1 MGDDK
6 VNPWIEIVGVVG
18 VVKQYGLD
26 ADTRMTV
33 YFPQAQFPIS
43 TTYIVARTTP
53 DPATAAPALIRE
65 IHSLDPLLPVY
76 GVRTMEDRLADS
88 LARQRFAMSM
98 LGAFAGFAVILAVV
112 GIYGVVSYLVTQST
126 HDIGVRMAL
135 GALPNNILGLVVGQ
149 GMKLAVAGVA
159 AGLLGAFALTRVM
172 ESLLFGVHAGDAVTF
187 LSAAVLLGVV
197 TLAASYVPAR
207 RASRVNPITAL
218 RED

>member
-1 MGDDK
+1 
-6 VNPWIEIVGVVG
+6 
-18 VVKQYGLD
+18 
-26 ADTRMTV
+26 
-33 YFPQAQFPIS
+33 
-43 TTYIVARTTP
+43 
-53 DPATAAPALIRE
+53 
-65 IHSLDPLLPVY
+65 
-76 GVRTMEDRLADS
+76 
-88 LARQRFAMSM
+88 MSM

>member
-1 MGDDK
+1 
-6 VNPWIEIVGVVG
+6 
-18 VVKQYGLD
+18 
-26 ADTRMTV
+26 
-33 YFPQAQFPIS
+33 
-43 TTYIVARTTP
+43 
-53 DPATAAPALIRE
+53 
-65 IHSLDPLLPVY
+65 
-76 GVRTMEDRLADS
+76 MEDRLADS

>member
-1 MGDDK
+1 
-6 VNPWIEIVGVVG
+6 
-18 VVKQYGLD
+18 
-26 ADTRMTV
+26 
-33 YFPQAQFPIS
+33 
-43 TTYIVARTTP
+43 
-53 DPATAAPALIRE
+53 
-65 IHSLDPLLPVY
+65 
-76 GVRTMEDRLADS
+76 
-88 LARQRFAMSM
+88 
-98 LGAFAGFAVILAVV
+98 
-112 GIYGVVSYLVTQST
+112 
-126 HDIGVRMAL
+126 MAL